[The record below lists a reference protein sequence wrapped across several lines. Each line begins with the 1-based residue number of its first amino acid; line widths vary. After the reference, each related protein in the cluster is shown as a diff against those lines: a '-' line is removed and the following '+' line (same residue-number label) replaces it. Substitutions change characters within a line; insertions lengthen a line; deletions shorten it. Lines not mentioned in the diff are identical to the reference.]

1 MSHTMIET
9 EFAQGIALIWLNRPD
24 TRNAMNDVLIAELT
38 EAFRTAIAD
47 PAVRA
52 IVLAG
57 RGRAFCAGADL
68 NWLMKARDMTPQ
80 ERHDDSIALAR
91 LLRLIHDS
99 PKPTVARVHGPA
111 YAGGMGLVAA
121 CDIAVAS
128 HDAKFCLSEAKLGLL
143 PAMIS
148 PFVMKAMGVSHA
160 RRYFL
165 TAEVIEAAEA
175 WRIGF
180 VHELVAP
187 EELDARVNAILGHLV
202 LGSPNALH
210 ECKRLILELAGRP
223 IDDAIA
229 EDTAARLARVR
240 ASDEAREGIEAF
252 FGKRRPNWVP
262 QPTDPAA
269 GRG

>member
-1 MSHTMIET
+1 
-9 EFAQGIALIWLNRPD
+9 
-24 TRNAMNDVLIAELT
+24 
-38 EAFRTAIAD
+38 
-47 PAVRA
+47 
-52 IVLAG
+52 
-57 RGRAFCAGADL
+57 
-68 NWLMKARDMTPQ
+68 
-80 ERHDDSIALAR
+80 
-91 LLRLIHDS
+91 
-99 PKPTVARVHGPA
+99 
-111 YAGGMGLVAA
+111 MGLVAA

-229 EDTAARLARVR
+229 EDTAGRLARVR

-252 FGKRRPNWVP
+252 FAKRRPNWVP
-262 QPTDPAA
+262 QVTNPAA
-269 GRG
+269 GRN